1 LNWEPASQPRFDAGA
16 DSDASAVVAQTTR
29 PVRIVGGA
37 IPDPSAGMS
46 APPPAP
52 QPPAPQRRSAAVP
65 PAQSP
70 VQISPQLLMG
80 KPLGPA
86 SQLQAQTATAGST
99 SGAPQQNPTAI
110 QAGVP
115 TQAATKAAQP
125 TRWGDTLSRAHQNAA
140 SAPDQNS
147 AQQQAAP
154 PPAQASERG
163 ANKNNDADGKQ
174 AYGDA
179 ATADEPDRGNTRH
192 GRHSKRHWRG
202 DDDVSASASSSRRQD
217 AGTYDRLYDSYGNRR
232 DRSHRN
238 RRGQP
243 YGENPT
249 FETPQ
254 PRSQPFWGGGFYR
267 QGGYQDDF

>member
-1 LNWEPASQPRFDAGA
+1 
-16 DSDASAVVAQTTR
+16 
-29 PVRIVGGA
+29 
-37 IPDPSAGMS
+37 
-46 APPPAP
+46 
-52 QPPAPQRRSAAVP
+52 
-65 PAQSP
+65 
-70 VQISPQLLMG
+70 MG
-80 KPLGPA
+80 KPLGPT
-86 SQLQAQTATAGST
+86 SQLRPQTATAATAGST

-192 GRHSKRHWRG
+192 GRHSKRHWHG
-202 DDDVSASASSSRRQD
+202 DDDISASASSSRRQD
-217 AGTYDRLYDSYGNRR
+217 AGTHDRLYDSYGNRR

-238 RRGQP
+238 RQGQP